1 MPSKSIPVPVKQNMP
16 VENRATLPSLIGDEK
31 IVQEIRP
38 LPRLK
43 TMWFISRIFSFLIF
57 IIILVVFISVSRHST
72 TGGATWIFTLI
83 MAFIGLILIWS
94 IISIFLAYN
103 WEYYW
108 ITNKR
113 VVRRAGTIGHNFY
126 SVPLERISDV
136 MISRSFWEKIF
147 GIGSLHI
154 KTLAGQFSQQQGYGF
169 SQRQGGIGAETALL
183 ALPNPEETQKLIMEL
198 VEAKR
203 KREKLSF

>member
-72 TGGATWIFTLI
+72 T
-83 MAFIGLILIWS
+83 
-94 IISIFLAYN
+94 
-103 WEYYW
+103 
-108 ITNKR
+108 
-113 VVRRAGTIGHNFY
+113 
-126 SVPLERISDV
+126 
-136 MISRSFWEKIF
+136 
-147 GIGSLHI
+147 
-154 KTLAGQFSQQQGYGF
+154 
-169 SQRQGGIGAETALL
+169 
-183 ALPNPEETQKLIMEL
+183 
-198 VEAKR
+198 
-203 KREKLSF
+203 